1 MIHMHTHLFRYA
13 SGENLNV
20 TSKSLSSK
28 VGRIILGIIFTFICS
43 ITLGNA
49 PYAFAG
55 YGLSAFAL
63 YLIGY
68 IFSKR
73 EAIISYI
80 IGLILAAFL
89 LLYSASVFL
98 LVAVAFVIVRSLQL
112 LILVFL
118 KDKRGLLSS
127 TLIATVFGSFI
138 ATLLGIG
145 YYGEGALTTALSFY
159 DLIYSIP
166 AYLAY
171 RFLRFSSPHNFLGIL
186 SSILLTFLLFFS
198 ISTFFIF
205 TTFILVLI
213 SFITLLFIITK
224 SLSSMPMNQKN
235 IVITFILIILFIG
248 YIIFFSSS
256 SSNYILRSTYY
267 SFYPDSLSMTQWYQK
282 KSNPECQQG
291 NIAGDW
297 TQKGGVYDP
306 QRLRVLD
313 TCVTVTGTIVGI
325 MPTKGP
331 ATDNDYIIEIKVDP
345 QYQYLLSIGSYWFR
359 GGYLHVEIIP
369 KDQSKLLSNLN
380 LEIGMRVKITGVWV
394 LDTDHGWW
402 SELHPIWAIE
412 IIS

>member
-1 MIHMHTHLFRYA
+1 MSNRFIVNEEKFSNA
-13 SGENLNV
+13 V
-20 TSKSLSSK
+20 KIQSKSIVK
-28 VGRIILGIIFTFICS
+28 IILGIIFTFLCS
-43 ITLGNA
+43 LTLGNT

-63 YLIGY
+63 FLIGY
-68 IFSKR
+68 IFSRR
-73 EAIISYI
+73 EAIITYI
-80 IGLILAAFL
+80 IGLVLATLL
-89 LLYSASVFL
+89 LLYTASIFL
-98 LVAVAFVIVRSLQL
+98 LVAIAFVIVRSLQMLL
-112 LILVFL
+112 LIYL
-118 KDKRGLLSS
+118 KNKYGLLSS
-127 TLIATVFGSFI
+127 TLITVFFGSFA

-145 YYGEGALTTALSFY
+145 YYGEGALSTALSFY
-159 DLIYSIP
+159 DIIYSIP
-166 AYLAY
+166 AFLAY
-171 RFLRFSSPHNFLGIL
+171 RFTKFPSPHNVLGIL

-198 ISTFFIF
+198 ISTFFVISS
-205 TTFILVLI
+205 FILALI
-213 SFITLLFIITK
+213 SFLILLFIIFTK
-224 SLSSMPMNQKN
+224 IIQATKRIN
-235 IVITFILIILFIG
+235 IIITSVLIILLIG
-248 YIIFFSSS
+248 YITFFFTS
-256 SSNYILRSTYY
+256 SSNYVLRSTYY

-345 QYQYLLSIGSYWFR
+345 QYQYLLSIGSYWFKN
-359 GGYLHVEIIP
+359 GYLHVEIIP
-369 KDQSKLLSNLN
+369 KDQPKVLSNLN

-402 SELHPIWAIE
+402 SELHPVWKIE
-412 IIS
+412 VIS